1 MPEKDHISHQVCT
14 IFLYTV
20 PLRFVEI
27 SVDTGSVSSPPP
39 LVDSSSFE
47 MAHQTE
53 QILVLLLLVHFVHLF
68 SLRSSLGVWPQG
80 LLVILV
86 STEMNHLS
94 LMQSFSVKFTECLLQ
109 LKTDMCQMSPI
120 LLKCESTAQASSNAL
135 AVPMIQCYAPGLL
148 LLSNTNKSS
157 FGGNACCSSVD
168 IKMNMSH
175 PEALI

>member
-1 MPEKDHISHQVCT
+1 MSHQVCT

-27 SVDTGSVSSPPP
+27 YVDTGSVSSPPP
-39 LVDSSSFE
+39 LVNSSSFE

-53 QILVLLLLVHFVHLF
+53 QTLVLLLLVHFVHLF
-68 SLRSSLGVWPQG
+68 SLRSSLGVWPLG
-80 LLVILV
+80 LFVILA

-109 LKTDMCQMSPI
+109 LKTDRCQMSPI
-120 LLKCESTAQASSNAL
+120 LLKCKSTAQAQPSSNART
-135 AVPMIQCYAPGLL
+135 VPMIQCCAPGLL

-157 FGGNACCSSVD
+157 FGGNAFC
-168 IKMNMSH
+168 
-175 PEALI
+175 